1 MERLGV
7 VVSMQSGC
15 SKCGKPAVYL
25 RRYTSEHL
33 CGACL
38 VETTIDRVR
47 KTINKHKMLNDKD
60 RIAVAISGGKDS
72 SVLLH
77 ILHKIECA
85 YPGSEIVPVTI
96 DEGIKGYR
104 NEALGSAR
112 ELCRS
117 LDLNLEVLSFEDLIG
132 YSLDEIV
139 KRRTSSSLG
148 ACSYCGVFRRRAL
161 NTAAQNLEADV
172 IATGHN
178 LDDEVQTVLMNILR
192 GDSGRIART
201 NVPREITVEGFVP
214 RIKPIIEITERDV
227 VAYAH
232 YVKLPYHDVPCPY
245 AEEAYRNDIRSFLKD
260 MEYKRPGTLLA
271 TLRSSE
277 AMTKA
282 FRQIPTKWEFTNCE
296 KCNAPSPS
304 KLCKACE
311 MLESIES

>member
-1 MERLGV
+1 MDRLGV
-7 VVSMQSGC
+7 VASMQSGC

-25 RRYTSEHL
+25 RRYTSEYL

-38 VETTIDRVR
+38 VQTTIDRVR
-47 KTINKHKMLNDKD
+47 KTINKHKMLHDND
-60 RIAVAISGGKDS
+60 RIVVAISGGKDS
-72 SVLLH
+72 AVLLH
-77 ILHKIECA
+77 ILHNIESA
-85 YPGSEIVPVTI
+85 YPSSEIFPVTI
-96 DEGIKGYR
+96 DEGIHGYR
-104 NEALGSAR
+104 NEALESAR
-112 ELCRS
+112 ELSRS
-117 LDLNLEVLSFEDLIG
+117 LDLNLEVVSFKELIG

-139 KRRTSSSLG
+139 KRRKSDSLG

-172 IATGHN
+172 VATGHN

-192 GDSGRIART
+192 GDGARIART
-201 NVPREITVEGFVP
+201 NVPREIAVEGFVP

-232 YVKLPYHDVPCPY
+232 FAKLPYHDVPCPY
-245 AEEAYRNDIRSFLKD
+245 AEEAYRNDIRSFLND

-277 AMTKA
+277 AMTMA
-282 FRQIPTKWEFTNCE
+282 FRQIPTKWEFTRCE

-311 MLESIES
+311 MLESIGS

>member
-72 SVLLH
+72 AVLLH
-77 ILHKIECA
+77 ILHNIESA
-85 YPGSEIVPVTI
+85 YPDSEIVPVTI
-96 DEGIKGYR
+96 DEGIQGYR
-104 NEALGSAR
+104 NESLESAQ
-112 ELCRS
+112 ELSRS
-117 LDLNLEVLSFEDLIG
+117 LDFKLEVLSFEEIVG

-161 NTAAQNLEADV
+161 NVAAQNLEANV
-172 IATGHN
+172 IALGHN
-178 LDDEVQTVLMNILR
+178 LDDEIQTVLMNILR
-192 GDSGRIART
+192 GDSARIART
-201 NVPREITVEGFVP
+201 NVPRHMSVEGFVP
-214 RIKPIIEITERDV
+214 RIKPIAEITERDV

-232 YVKLPYHDVPCPY
+232 HLKLPYHDVPCPY
-245 AEEAYRNDIRSFLKD
+245 AEEAYRNDIRSFLND
-260 MEYKRPGTLLA
+260 MEYRRPGTLLA
-271 TLRSSE
+271 TLRSAE

-282 FRQIPTKWEFTNCE
+282 FRQNPTKWEFTRCQ
-296 KCNAPSPS
+296 KCDTPSPS
-304 KLCKACE
+304 KLCKVCE
-311 MLESIES
+311 MLESIGG

>member
-33 CGACL
+33 CGTCL
-38 VETTIDRVR
+38 VQTTIDRVR
-47 KTINKHKMLNDKD
+47 RTINKHKMLDDKD

-72 SVLLH
+72 AVLLH
-77 ILHKIECA
+77 ILHNIESA
-85 YPGSEIVPVTI
+85 YPDSEILPVTI
-96 DEGIKGYR
+96 DEGIQGYR
-104 NEALGSAR
+104 NEALKSAQ
-112 ELCRS
+112 ELTRS
-117 LDLNLEVLSFEDLIG
+117 LNFKLEILSFEELFG
-132 YSLDEIV
+132 HSLDEIV

-161 NTAAQNLEADV
+161 NIAAQNLRADV
-172 IATGHN
+172 IAMGHN
-178 LDDEVQTVLMNILR
+178 LDDEIQTVLMNILR
-192 GDSGRIART
+192 GDSARIAKT
-201 NVPREITVEGFVP
+201 NVPRNMSVEGFVP
-214 RIKPIIEITERDV
+214 RIKPITEITERDV

-232 YVKLPYHDVPCPY
+232 YLKLPYHDVPCPY
-245 AEEAYRNDIRSFLKD
+245 AEEAYRNDIRSFLNN

-277 AMTKA
+277 AMTRA
-282 FRQIPTKWEFTNCE
+282 FRQNPVKWEFTHCE
-296 KCNAPSPS
+296 KCGAPSPS
-304 KLCKACE
+304 KLCKVCE